1 MLWNVRGVVMPAR
14 RYIEDNGINAVAV
27 VKGDE
32 RYVFLFDDQRRTEV
46 LRTAGRW
53 AANQELSFSWYDAYT
68 ISARLRTMK
77 GEQ

>member
-1 MLWNVRGVVMPAR
+1 MAAKRFTV
-14 RYIEDNGINAVAV
+14 DNGINAVAV

-32 RYVFLFDDQRRTEV
+32 RYVFLFDDKRRTEV
-46 LRTAGRW
+46 LLTAGRW
-53 AANQELSFSWYDAYT
+53 AANPELSFSWYDAYT